1 MKIFLLLSFAF
12 LINSCASKD
21 GVYWCGD
28 HPCINKA
35 EKEAYFK
42 KTMIVDFRKIK
53 NNNKEDQSKLDKI
66 LKEAKNN
73 EKKRISNEKTL
84 KKQTKLKY
92 KKLKKEKKAKLKK
105 EKIYKKKVLK
115 SKKIENVK
123 KVKIIKNETIDISNF
138 PKDKF
143 EDIVKKIN
151 KKNESKGF
159 PDINDTPN

>member
-84 KKQTKLKY
+84 KKQTKLP
-92 KKLKKEKKAKLKK
+92 
-105 EKIYKKKVLK
+105 I
-115 SKKIENVK
+115 
-123 KVKIIKNETIDISNF
+123 IIKGIMTNLNIAIYMTIIALF
-138 PKDKF
+138 KP
-143 EDIVKKIN
+143 
-151 KKNESKGF
+151 
-159 PDINDTPN
+159 